1 LMGTVV
7 NRVSAMSGEKREML
21 TQQFEK
27 VGVARL
33 RLDRAAAVFPEIR
46 RLGYFAV
53 LAGEL
58 DVDGGDDDWA
68 GPDVLRGMD
77 VAEAGRVVVAR
88 LGGRI
93 LAVMG
98 FPRGATL
105 DPGQP
110 LIELGMDSLMAVRIR
125 NTVRGDF
132 GVEPPV
138 ALLLQ
143 GASLAGLATDLIR
156 QLGLDA
162 VDEVEGGGGVGDR
175 AMQRAGAR
183 RRAAGRRRVG
193 DRG

>member
-1 LMGTVV
+1 MGTVV
-7 NRVSAMSGEKREML
+7 DRVSAMSGEKREML

-33 RLDRAAAVFPEIR
+33 RLDRAAAAFPEIR
-46 RLGYFAV
+46 RLGYFAA

-68 GPDVLRGMD
+68 GPGVLRGMD
-77 VAEAGRVVVAR
+77 AAEAGRVVVGR

-93 LAVMG
+93 LAIMG
-98 FPRGATL
+98 YPKDSVL
-105 DPGQP
+105 DAGQP

-125 NTVRGDF
+125 NVVRGDF
-132 GVEPPV
+132 GVEPAV

-143 GASLAGLATDLIR
+143 GASLAELGVDLVR
-156 QLGLDA
+156 QLGLEV
-162 VDEVEGGGGVGDR
+162 VDGAEGAGGVRDR
-175 AMQRAGAR
+175 ARQRAGAR
-183 RRAAGRRRVG
+183 QRAAARRRVG